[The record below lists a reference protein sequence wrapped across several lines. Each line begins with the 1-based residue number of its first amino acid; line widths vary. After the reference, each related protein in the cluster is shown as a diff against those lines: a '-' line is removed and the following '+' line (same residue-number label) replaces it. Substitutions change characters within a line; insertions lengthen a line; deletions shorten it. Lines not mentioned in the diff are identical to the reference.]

1 MDDHKRGAQKV
12 LIVEWAGATW
22 SDLLHR
28 LQSNQLP
35 TLQRVAAAGL
45 HTALT
50 TSPAEPSLLGRSL
63 ELLTDAGVNIAAP
76 TPATLPEEARVT
88 PDELDPALLQQ
99 FPPDEE
105 ARPALTAALCDLYA
119 VHNET
124 VVQLSAAETQLAV
137 SRHDFLQHI
146 DAAFTRSPS
155 LSVARRNAFQ
165 LLDLLLA
172 DLLHQ
177 TGGRIA
183 VVICSAGSPSRSGFC
198 LHAEHGK
205 RAAEL
210 PRLPSP
216 GMLPAFLASLL
227 KLGVPP
233 GSPLASPVPLTSAWL
248 QPDVVRHEKYTS
260 AREAAAA
267 EEISLRE
274 TTPADQH
281 PLTVTFP
288 GIPWEAAAVCYV
300 AVANKTPDLL
310 AAAAAKDDGGLL
322 FAARPN
328 QSAASFLVLSQ
339 LLADARVQAMDRL
352 FNTSEVP
359 AGSPIAN
366 TLQEAGFV
374 VSQTLDVWLTD
385 VTAMSERVRAMTW
398 QRDADW
404 RVRPA
409 TTADVAFWGQRPEAT
424 SLVRPGTKFDSDL
437 SFAIELGGLPA
448 GLLLIERLAGRPAYV
463 HALVVAPDARAAG
476 GFALMLALSSSALQ
490 LAGVRQIV
498 FTTDPTRREI
508 IAFARRCGSRQLRQI
523 LRLQR

>member
-1 MDDHKRGAQKV
+1 MDDPKRGAQKV

-105 ARPALTAALCDLYA
+105 ARSALTAALCDLYA

-124 VVQLSAAETQLAV
+124 VIQLSAAGIQLAV
-137 SRHDFLQHI
+137 SRHHFLQHI
-146 DAAFTRSPS
+146 DAAFAQSPS
-155 LSVARRNAFQ
+155 LPVARRHAFQ
-165 LLDLLLA
+165 LLDILLA

-177 TGGRIA
+177 TGGRIS

-227 KLGVPP
+227 KLDVPAD
-233 GSPLASPVPLTSAWL
+233 SPLASPVPLTSAWL
-248 QPDVVRHEKYTS
+248 RPVVVPHEKYTS

-274 TTPADQH
+274 STPADHH
-281 PLTVTFP
+281 PLSVTFP
-288 GIPWEAAAVCYV
+288 GIPWEDASVCYL
-300 AVANKTPDLL
+300 AVGKRTSDLL
-310 AAAAAKDDGGLL
+310 AAAAINANGGLL
-322 FAARPN
+322 FAARSN
-328 QSAASFLVLSQ
+328 QSAASFQVLSE
-339 LLADARVQAMDRL
+339 LLADARTQAMDLL
-352 FNTSEVP
+352 FNATEVP
-359 AGSPIAN
+359 VDSPAAVA
-366 TLQEAGFV
+366 LQKAGFV
-374 VSQTLDVWLTD
+374 VTQTLNVWLTD
-385 VTAMSERVRAMTW
+385 VAAMSERVRTMTW
-398 QRDADW
+398 KRDAAW

-409 TTADVAFWGQRPEAT
+409 TAADVALWCQQPEAA
-424 SLVRPGTKFDSDL
+424 SLVRPGTTFDSDL

-463 HALVVAPDARAAG
+463 HALVVAPDARADG

-498 FTTDPTRREI
+498 FTTDPARREI